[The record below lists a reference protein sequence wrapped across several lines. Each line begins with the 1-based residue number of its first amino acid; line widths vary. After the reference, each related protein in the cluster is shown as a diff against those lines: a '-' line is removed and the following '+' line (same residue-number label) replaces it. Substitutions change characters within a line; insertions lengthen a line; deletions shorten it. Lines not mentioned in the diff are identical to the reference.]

1 MLHVK
6 LLRLDCGHARIR
18 HIDTHAAEQVEGVRC
33 ILTAADLPQPV
44 PRFGPIVA
52 DRPVIAT
59 GEVNYY
65 GEPVAAVAAE
75 DEDSASEAISKIR
88 VDYEEL
94 PGVYSVEDALNP
106 ASPLVQDPSLRPN
119 DPFAHTNIL
128 GEWRFGWG
136 DLEGCRAGHVIE
148 NTYTFPMVTHFA
160 IETYTFLARPE
171 SEGVTVWSS
180 TQHPFVLQRILASVL
195 NLPVSQVRVIAPDP
209 GGGFGGKG
217 YPKFEPLVAFLALK
231 TGRPVRLALSLEE
244 SFQAARRASSR
255 VHVRSGFDDNGKI
268 LFQDIEANFLV
279 GAYADI
285 AMRVVSKGS
294 FVASGPYRVPHVR
307 IIGRGLFSHT
317 TPSTAF
323 RGFGIPQLSWAVE
336 SQMDEAARQLRI
348 DRMEIRLRNLPEKG
362 EVLIPGDTPV
372 DGDWKEALLKA
383 AQAVGW
389 GGPLA
394 PNHGRGIALGIKNS
408 ASASISFTIVRL
420 HHDSSVS
427 IFSGTS
433 DMGQGAR
440 TVFTQLAA
448 TELGVPLDKVSVVSG
463 DTTLVPFDASTSA
476 SRSTAF
482 MGNAILKACREIKR
496 QLIEMAAEVYCIPE
510 AEIQIE
516 GGQILLPGTSSS
528 YAELLRRYFGPARG
542 EVIGVGS
549 ARGKYL
555 PDHPLGGKA
564 AFWEMVGVACEVEVD
579 PETGAILVRKLVT
592 AGDVG
597 KALNPKHVE
606 MQDEGGAM
614 MGLGHTLMEHLILD
628 GRGRILNLG
637 ALDYRIPT
645 IQDIPLEMDTLL
657 IENEDG
663 PGPFGSKG
671 AGESGVLVIAPAVG
685 SAVNEAAGVTI
696 RDLPLT
702 PERVWQAIARKAA

>member
-1 MLHVK
+1 
-6 LLRLDCGHARIR
+6 
-18 HIDTHAAEQVEGVRC
+18 
-33 ILTAADLPQPV
+33 
-44 PRFGPIVA
+44 
-52 DRPVIAT
+52 
-59 GEVNYY
+59 
-65 GEPVAAVAAE
+65 
-75 DEDSASEAISKIR
+75 
-88 VDYEEL
+88 
-94 PGVYSVEDALNP
+94 
-106 ASPLVQDPSLRPN
+106 
-119 DPFAHTNIL
+119 
-128 GEWRFGWG
+128 
-136 DLEGCRAGHVIE
+136 
-148 NTYTFPMVTHFA
+148 
-160 IETYTFLARPE
+160 
-171 SEGVTVWSS
+171 
-180 TQHPFVLQRILASVL
+180 
-195 NLPVSQVRVIAPDP
+195 
-209 GGGFGGKG
+209 
-217 YPKFEPLVAFLALK
+217 
-231 TGRPVRLALSLEE
+231 
-244 SFQAARRASSR
+244 
-255 VHVRSGFDDNGKI
+255 
-268 LFQDIEANFLV
+268 
-279 GAYADI
+279 
-285 AMRVVSKGS
+285 
-294 FVASGPYRVPHVR
+294 
-307 IIGRGLFSHT
+307 
-317 TPSTAF
+317 
-323 RGFGIPQLSWAVE
+323 
-336 SQMDEAARQLRI
+336 
-348 DRMEIRLRNLPEKG
+348 
-362 EVLIPGDTPV
+362 
-372 DGDWKEALLKA
+372 
-383 AQAVGW
+383 
-389 GGPLA
+389 
-394 PNHGRGIALGIKNS
+394 
-408 ASASISFTIVRL
+408 
-420 HHDSSVS
+420 
-427 IFSGTS
+427 
-433 DMGQGAR
+433 MGQGAR